1 MDNRAR
7 LIAVLVLSLVGAAIS
22 WTLLQQ
28 HHGEA
33 WGSAAISAVCGAG
46 ESGCDVVNRSS
57 WSSLGGVPVA
67 AIGMV
72 FYLSLA
78 ALSLLAWLS
87 SRATAAAAVKWALLL
102 VGAAIFVDG
111 LLLAVQVVSLKAF
124 CKACLATYAV
134 NIVIFLVLRFMGK
147 GKSKE
152 EEAIETATSDS
163 RLFIGGWAAATLLAA
178 SFAWATESRL
188 QDRQAQRERG
198 VLGDSSAASA
208 SAAAREP
215 IGNDVDTLR
224 AEVAR
229 LRGALDDPDKRQ
241 RYDTDKAVG
250 EYERAPVQSLD
261 LSAAPFE
268 GPAEAP
274 ITVVAY
280 SDFLC
285 PFCQSIASA
294 FQQYIASEGRGRVK
308 IYYKHFPL
316 DMECNKSMKQTVH
329 GGACRLAL
337 GGVCAN
343 EQGKFWPYHNRVFAN
358 ARQLNNPQVADVVRL
373 AGQAGLDTAKM
384 QACLASPAAA
394 QRLQVDVGEGERIG
408 VSATPTLL
416 INGKK
421 MTRVND
427 FLEIVNREAK
437 RLGLGEPPP
446 PMLARPT
453 PATH

>member
-7 LIAVLVLSLVGAAIS
+7 LIAVLVLSLVGAGIS

-33 WGSAAISAVCGAG
+33 WGSAAIAAVCGAG

-147 GKSKE
+147 SKE
-152 EEAIETATSDS
+152 EEADSDRCRRQPRCS
-163 RLFIGGWAAATLLAA
+163 SAAGPRQRCSPRA
-178 SFAWATESRL
+178 SPGAPKAGCRT
-188 QDRQAQRERG
+188 RQAQRERG
-198 VLGDSSAASA
+198 VLGDSSASSA
-208 SAAAREP
+208 AAAAREP
-215 IGNDVDTLR
+215 IGNDVDSLR

-241 RYDTDKAVG
+241 RYDTDKAVS

-294 FQQYIASEGRGRVK
+294 FQQYIASEGQGRVK